1 VSAYRFVDAEKANH
15 PVSLLCRVLGV
26 ARSGYY
32 AWRGRGVSARAASDG
47 SVSERIRAIH
57 RESRGTY
64 GYPRVHAALRS
75 RGVTAG
81 RKRVARLMRAAGLA
95 GRRARR
101 ASVRTTRRDPD
112 ARPVPDLVG
121 RRFTAAAP
129 DVLWVA
135 DFTYVPTGEGW
146 LYLAF
151 ALDAYSRRVVGWS
164 MAEHMR
170 AELVS
175 SAIDMAV
182 TRRKPGP
189 GLVHHSDRGA
199 QYTSVEFGARLREA
213 GILPSMGSAGT
224 AYDNAMAESF
234 VATLKTELLHRQ
246 DWPTRAA
253 ARTAIFEYIECFYN
267 PRRSHSSL
275 GYLSP
280 IEYERSTMT
289 GTAA

>member
-1 VSAYRFVDAEKANH
+1 
-15 PVSLLCRVLGV
+15 
-26 ARSGYY
+26 
-32 AWRGRGVSARAASDG
+32 
-47 SVSERIRAIH
+47 
-57 RESRGTY
+57 
-64 GYPRVHAALRS
+64 
-75 RGVTAG
+75 
-81 RKRVARLMRAAGLA
+81 MRAAGLA
-95 GRRARR
+95 GCRTRAF
-101 ASVRTTRRDPD
+101 VRTTRRDPD

-175 SAIDMAV
+175 SAIGMAV

-189 GLVHHSDRGA
+189 GLIHHSDRGA

-213 GILPSMGSAGT
+213 AILPSMGSAGT

-246 DWPTRAA
+246 AWPTRDA

-280 IEYERSTMT
+280 IEYETSTMT
-289 GTAA
+289 ETAA